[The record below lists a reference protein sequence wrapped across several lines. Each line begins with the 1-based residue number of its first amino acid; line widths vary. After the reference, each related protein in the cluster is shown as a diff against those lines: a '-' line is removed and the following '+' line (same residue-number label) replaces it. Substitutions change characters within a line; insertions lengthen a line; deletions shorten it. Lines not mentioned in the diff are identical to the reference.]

1 MPAKPSLRSPARYY
15 ALKALHRIETQAA
28 YADYVL
34 QAIRREAAL
43 SSRDQDLLTTL
54 VDGVTIWRK
63 TLDWVLGHYVRG
75 GLERLDPWVRNALRM
90 GLYQLM
96 FLDRIPRWAAVHE
109 TVEVARAAAGE
120 GAAALVN
127 AVLRRISARL
137 ERGQPPAPFPS
148 LRKDP
153 VAYLAV
159 RYSYPEWLVR
169 RWIAR
174 YGVEGTRELCRFH
187 NMPRPLSLR
196 VNRLRATREEI
207 LADLEARGLR
217 ARPGAYHPYVIIVEG
232 GLDLAAWPAY
242 QEGKVIAQ
250 DEAAALV
257 PYLLDL
263 RPGLRVLDLCAAP
276 GGKTTAIAEGMG
288 DRGIVVAADA
298 HFGRLRRLREHA
310 LRMGFTIIRV
320 VQADGRRPFMSE
332 WADRVLIDAPCLGT
346 GVLARRS
353 DARWRKQ
360 ESDLA
365 GLVEVQRAL
374 LEAAARMLRPGGR
387 LVYSTCSLEPEE
399 NEEQIRAFL
408 RDHPEF
414 RLVSAQ
420 GKVPSPF
427 VDAEGF
433 YRVLPHIHRM
443 DGAFGAILEKGE
455 GAPPPPMT
463 DVTPKL

>member
-1 MPAKPSLRSPARYY
+1 MPTRPSVRSPARYY
-15 ALKALHRIETQAA
+15 ALKALHRIETRAA

-34 QAIRREAAL
+34 QGLRREVDL
-43 SSRDQDLLTTL
+43 SPRDQDLLTTL

-63 TLDWVLGHYVRG
+63 TLDWVLARYVRG
-75 GLERLDPWVRNALRM
+75 GLDRLDPWARNALRM

-109 TVEVARAAAGE
+109 TVEVARALAGE
-120 GAAALVN
+120 GVAALVN
-127 AVLRRISARL
+127 AVLRRISDRL
-137 ERGQPPAPFPS
+137 ERGRPIATFPS
-148 LRKDP
+148 IEEDP
-153 VAYLAV
+153 VAHLAV
-159 RYSYPEWLVR
+159 RYSFPEWMVR

-187 NMPRPLSLR
+187 NAPRPLSLR
-196 VNRLRATREEI
+196 VNRLRASREEI
-207 LADLEARGLR
+207 LADLEARGGR
-217 ARPGAYHPYVIIVEG
+217 ARPGAYHPYIVLVEG
-232 GLDLAAWPAY
+232 GLDLTAWSAY

-257 PYLLDL
+257 PYLMDL

-288 DRGIVVAADA
+288 DRGIIVAADA

-310 LRMGFTIIRV
+310 LRMGFAIIRV
-320 VQADGRRPFMSE
+320 VQADGQRPFLPE
-332 WADRVLIDAPCLGT
+332 WADRILIDAPCLGT

-353 DARWRKQ
+353 DARWHKQ

-365 GLVEVQRAL
+365 SLVQIQRAL

-399 NEEQIRAFL
+399 NEGQIEAFL

-414 RLVSAQ
+414 RRVSAQ

-427 VDAEGF
+427 VDADGY
-433 YRVLPHIHRM
+433 YRVLPHIHQM
-443 DGAFGAILEKGE
+443 DGAFGAILEKAE
-455 GAPPPPMT
+455 G
-463 DVTPKL
+463 

>member
-1 MPAKPSLRSPARYY
+1 MPARPSVRSPARYY
-15 ALKALHRIETQAA
+15 ALKALHRIETRAA

-34 QAIRREAAL
+34 QALRREVEL
-43 SSRDQDLLTTL
+43 SPRDQDLLTTL

-63 TLDWVLGHYVRG
+63 TLDWVLARYVRG
-75 GLERLDPWVRNALRM
+75 GLDRLDPWVRNALRM

-109 TVEVARAAAGE
+109 TVEVARAVAGE

-137 ERGQPPAPFPS
+137 EQGRPVATFPPIEA
-148 LRKDP
+148 DP
-153 VAYLAV
+153 VAHLAI
-159 RYSYPEWLVR
+159 RYSFPEWMVR

-174 YGVEGTRELCRFH
+174 YGVDGARELCRFH
-187 NMPRPLSLR
+187 NTPRPLSLR

-207 LADLEARGLR
+207 LADLEARGVR
-217 ARPGAYHPYVIIVEG
+217 ARPSVYHPYGVLVEG

-250 DEAAALV
+250 DEAAALI
-257 PYLLDL
+257 PYLMDL

-288 DRGIVVAADA
+288 DRGIIVAADA
-298 HFGRLRRLREHA
+298 HLGRLRRLREHA

-320 VQADGRRPFMSE
+320 VQADGRRPFLPE
-332 WADRVLIDAPCLGT
+332 WADRILIDAPCLGT

-353 DARWRKQ
+353 DARWHKQ

-365 GLVEVQRAL
+365 GLVRLQREL

-387 LVYSTCSLEPEE
+387 LIYSTCSLEPEE
-399 NEEQIRAFL
+399 NEEQIEAFL

-414 RLVSAQ
+414 RQVSAQ

-433 YRVLPHIHRM
+433 YRVLPHIHHM
-443 DGAFGAILEKGE
+443 DGAFGTILEKAG
-455 GAPPPPMT
+455 G
-463 DVTPKL
+463 

>member
-1 MPAKPSLRSPARYY
+1 MPSKTPIRSPARYH
-15 ALKALHRIETQAA
+15 ALRALHRIETRAA

-34 QAIRREAAL
+34 QALRREVAL
-43 SSRDQDLLTTL
+43 SPRDQDLLTTL

-63 TLDWVLGHYVRG
+63 TLDWVLARYVRG
-75 GLERLDPWVRNALRM
+75 GLDRLDPWTRNALRM

-109 TVEVARAAAGE
+109 TVEVTRALAGE

-137 ERGQPPAPFPS
+137 EQGRPPAPFPS
-148 LRKDP
+148 LAEDP
-153 VAYLAV
+153 VAHLAV

-174 YGVEGTRELCRFH
+174 YGVEGARALCRFH
-187 NMPRPLSLR
+187 NTPRPLSLR

-217 ARPGAYHPYVIIVEG
+217 ARPGAYHPYIVLVEG
-232 GLDLAAWPAY
+232 GLDLTTWPPY

-250 DEAAALV
+250 DESAAMV
-257 PYLLDL
+257 PYLMDL

-288 DRGIVVAADA
+288 DHGWLIAADA

-320 VQADGRRPFMSE
+320 VQADGRRPFLPE
-332 WADRVLIDAPCLGT
+332 WADRILIDAPCLGT

-353 DARWRKQ
+353 DARWHKQ
-360 ESDLA
+360 ESDLI
-365 GLVEVQRAL
+365 GLVAVQRAL
-374 LEAAARMLRPGGR
+374 LESAARMLRPGGR
-387 LVYSTCSLEPEE
+387 IVYSTCSLEPEE

-414 RLVSAQ
+414 RLLSAQ

-433 YRVLPHIHRM
+433 YRVLPHVHHM
-443 DGAFGAILEKGE
+443 DGAFGAILEKLP
-455 GAPPPPMT
+455 APPAGFG
-463 DVTPKL
+463 

>member
-1 MPAKPSLRSPARYY
+1 MAARPSVRSPARYY
-15 ALKALHRIETQAA
+15 ALKALYRIETRAA

-34 QAIRREAAL
+34 QALRREVEL
-43 SSRDQDLLTTL
+43 SPRDQDLLTTL
-54 VDGVTIWRK
+54 VDGVTIWRR
-63 TLDWVLGHYVRG
+63 TLDWVLARYVRG
-75 GLERLDPWVRNALRM
+75 RLEDLDPWTRNALRM

-109 TVEVARAAAGE
+109 TVEITRAVAGE

-137 ERGQPPAPFPS
+137 EHGEPVATFPS
-148 LRKDP
+148 LEADP
-153 VAYLAV
+153 VAHLAI
-159 RYSYPEWLVR
+159 RYSFPDWMVR

-174 YGVEGTRELCRFH
+174 YGVEGARELCRFL
-187 NMPRPLSLR
+187 NTPRPLSLR

-207 LADLEARGLR
+207 MADLEARGLR
-217 ARPGAYHPYVIIVEG
+217 AWPSPYHPYVILVKG

-242 QEGKVIAQ
+242 REGKVIAQ
-250 DEAAALV
+250 DEAAAMV
-257 PYLLDL
+257 PYLMDL

-276 GGKTTAIAEGMG
+276 GGKTTAIAESMG
-288 DRGIVVAADA
+288 DRGLIVAADV

-320 VQADGRRPFMSE
+320 VQADGRRPFLPE
-332 WADRVLIDAPCLGT
+332 WADRILIDAPCLGT

-353 DARWRKQ
+353 DARWHKQ

-365 GLVEVQRAL
+365 SLVQVQRAL

-399 NEEQIRAFL
+399 NERQIEAFT

-414 RLVSAQ
+414 RRVSAQ

-427 VDAEGF
+427 VDTEGF
-433 YRVLPHIHRM
+433 YRVLPHLHQM
-443 DGAFGAILEKGE
+443 DGAFGAILEKTGE
-455 GAPPPPMT
+455 
-463 DVTPKL
+463 